1 MATIGEALSADP
13 VPRAR
18 REATALS
25 EDVRGGFGTDVGTAE
40 VARLIIRPR
49 GIGKPN
55 DVPPRL
61 VVQAAIDLLPF
72 WARTLHGLAVMTERL
87 DWNRCGLP
95 QRLQALSAILKRRQS
110 FAIASTCLGPRR
122 LQLDR

>member
-18 REATALS
+18 REATALI
-25 EDVRGGFGTDVGTAE
+25 EDMRGGCGTDVGTAE

-49 GIGKPN
+49 GIGKQN

-61 VVQAAIDLLPF
+61 AVQAAIDLLPD
-72 WARTLHGLAVMTERL
+72 WARTLHGLAVSPLERL
-87 DWNRCGLP
+87 
-95 QRLQALSAILKRRQS
+95 ILKTGAWGVTQTLRWAFQ
-110 FAIASTCLGPRR
+110 
-122 LQLDR
+122 